1 MIVYIHIKQSKFKRC
16 YLKTKSKE
24 PNKYY
29 EKMKPYLLTLLY
41 LAIFIAL
48 YLIYGSGDTHNN
60 FIYNE
65 F

>member
-1 MIVYIHIKQSKFKRC
+1 
-16 YLKTKSKE
+16 
-24 PNKYY
+24 
-29 EKMKPYLLTLLY
+29 
-41 LAIFIAL
+41 IFITL

>member
-1 MIVYIHIKQSKFKRC
+1 MRTEMENTTKYQKIK
-16 YLKTKSKE
+16 
-24 PNKYY
+24 PW
-29 EKMKPYLLTLLY
+29 LLTLLY
-41 LAIFIAL
+41 FAIFIAL

>member
-1 MIVYIHIKQSKFKRC
+1 M
-16 YLKTKSKE
+16 SKE
-24 PNKYY
+24 MNKKPTYQ
-29 EKMKPYLLTLLY
+29 KMKPWLLTLLY

>member
-1 MIVYIHIKQSKFKRC
+1 MSKDMENKTTYQKFK
-16 YLKTKSKE
+16 
-24 PNKYY
+24 PW
-29 EKMKPYLLTLLY
+29 LLTLLY
-41 LAIFIAL
+41 FAIFIAL